1 MISNPAA
8 IDLYRLCTLRTGL
21 KLELK
26 GMKKSGRSCYSILKD
41 MGYKGS
47 RDTVLAA
54 VIADIETNFAKLE
67 ATK

>member
-47 RDTVLAA
+47 RQTVLAA

-67 ATK
+67 A